1 MPYDG
6 TPAQGIHIDVKMQA
20 LIYGG
25 KVCRLQAGPFRFCK
39 FLMQTPGIV
48 KTREEILEMLGKSE
62 EIFDRTVDS
71 YAKRARKDLIESF
84 GFNPL
89 RTVYCV
95 GYTWDD
101 VTALKKVDYEILPE
115 IWCDPERLT
124 VRCGTKSCV
133 LTLTEYK
140 ICESLSRRPGVIK
153 TRDLLVDTIY
163 DGYFSGDRRLVD
175 SHIKRT
181 RRKLK
186 KAFGV
191 SPIKTS
197 YKFGY
202 YWSDVGSK
210 HSVPV
215 ENEYEL
221 CASHLNVKVII
232 QAVRQLMGTTSTA
245 KPKFNEEYDDEA

>member
-1 MPYDG
+1 MPYDD

-25 KVCRLQAGPFRFCK
+25 KVCRLQAGPFLFCK
-39 FLMQTPGIV
+39 FLMQTPSIV

-62 EIFDRTVDS
+62 ELFDRTVDS
-71 YAKRARKDLIESF
+71 YAKRARKLLIKEF
-84 GFNPL
+84 GFSPI
-89 RTVYCV
+89 RTVYRV

-101 VTALKKVDYEILPE
+101 VTALKKVDYKVLPE
-115 IWCDPERLT
+115 IWCDHERVM
-124 VRCGTKSCV
+124 VRRGMESCV

-163 DGYFSGDRRLVD
+163 DGYYSGDRRLID
-175 SHIKRT
+175 SHVQRA
-181 RRKLK
+181 RRKLR

-202 YWSDVGSK
+202 YWYDVVPPQSDL
-210 HSVPV
+210 V
-215 ENEYEL
+215 ENEYTL
-221 CASHLNVKVII
+221 CAAHLNAKVII
-232 QAVRQLMGTTSTA
+232 QAVRQLVGTASTR
-245 KPKFNEEYDDEA
+245 KCNEEYDDEA